1 MAIHQWPKHQ
11 RPREKLLEKGSKA
24 LSDQELLAIFLR
36 TGVSGMSAID
46 LASKLLT
53 HFGGLGSLLS
63 ANQTSFCSIKGLGV
77 AKYCQLKATL
87 ELTERYLAEQLRDND
102 IFTSPKQVEDYLSV
116 QMRDYQRE
124 VFSVPLLDSRN
135 QLLGY
140 HELFHGT
147 IDVTSVHPR
156 EVVKLALQKNA
167 AAVIIAHNHPSG
179 VSEPGNADVA
189 ITHRLKAALALV
201 DIRLLDH
208 FIVGRGDITSL
219 ANQGKM

>member
-1 MAIHQWPKHQ
+1 MAKNQWAKHQ
-11 RPREKLLEKGSKA
+11 KPREKLVDKGSKA
-24 LSDQELLAIFLR
+24 LYNQELLAIFLR
-36 TGVSGMSAID
+36 TGVSGMCAID

-87 ELTERYLAEQLRDND
+87 ELTERYLGEQLRDND

-124 VFSVPLLDSRN
+124 VVSVPLLDSRN

-140 HELFHGT
+140 YELFHGT

-156 EVVKLALQKNA
+156 EVVQLALQKNA

-179 VSEPGNADVA
+179 VSEPITADVA
-189 ITHRLKAALALV
+189 IPHRLKAALALV

-208 FIVGRGDITSL
+208 FTVVRCDRTSL
-219 ANQGKM
+219 AYQCNM

>member
-11 RPREKLLEKGSKA
+11 RPREKLLEKGYKA

-63 ANQTSFCSIKGLGV
+63 ANQTSFCSVKGLGV

-124 VFSVPLLDSRN
+124 VFSVLLLDSRN

-156 EVVKLALQKNA
+156 
-167 AAVIIAHNHPSG
+167 
-179 VSEPGNADVA
+179 
-189 ITHRLKAALALV
+189 
-201 DIRLLDH
+201 
-208 FIVGRGDITSL
+208 
-219 ANQGKM
+219 

>member
-63 ANQTSFCSIKGLGV
+63 ANQTSFCSVKGLGV

-124 VFSVPLLDSRN
+124 VFSVLLLDSRN

-179 VSEPGNADVA
+179 VSEPSNADAA

>member
-11 RPREKLLEKGSKA
+11 RPREKLLAKGSKA

-46 LASKLLT
+46 LAAKLLT
-53 HFGGLGSLLS
+53 HFGGLGALLS
-63 ANQTSFCSIKGLGV
+63 ANQTSFCSIKGLGL

-87 ELTERYLAEQLRDND
+87 ELTERYLGEQLKNND
-102 IFTSPKQVEDYLSV
+102 IFTSSKQVEDYLSV

-124 VFSVPLLDSRN
+124 VFSVLLLDSRH

-147 IDVTSVHPR
+147 IDTTSVHPR
-156 EVVKLALQKNA
+156 EVVKLALEKNA
-167 AAVIIAHNHPSG
+167 AAVILAHNHPSG
-179 VSEPGNADVA
+179 VAEPSNADVT
-189 ITHRLKAALALV
+189 ITKRLKAALALI

-208 FIVGRGDITSL
+208 FIIGRGDITSL

>member
-11 RPREKLLEKGSKA
+11 RPREKLLAKGSKA

-46 LASKLLT
+46 LAAKLLT
-53 HFGGLGSLLS
+53 HFGGLGALLS
-63 ANQTSFCSIKGLGV
+63 ANQTSFCSIKGLGL

-87 ELTERYLAEQLRDND
+87 ELTERYLREQLKNND
-102 IFTSPKQVEDYLSV
+102 IFTSSKQVEDYLSV

-124 VFSVPLLDSRN
+124 VFSVLLLDSRH

-147 IDVTSVHPR
+147 IDTTSVHPR
-156 EVVKLALQKNA
+156 EVVKLALEKNA
-167 AAVIIAHNHPSG
+167 AAVILAHNHPSG
-179 VSEPGNADVA
+179 VAEPSNADVT
-189 ITHRLKAALALV
+189 ITKRLKAALALI

-208 FIVGRGDITSL
+208 FIIGRGDITSL